1 MQDILQILSKLD
13 WSPLY
18 ISIKTGIVATFIS
31 FFLGI
36 FAARKV
42 LKASGRVRAV
52 IDGILTLPMVLPP
65 TVAGFF
71 LGIRTSMRLRLKEG
85 SEVFFPLQP
94 NQASGTHQELQVR
107 PGC

>member
-1 MQDILQILSKLD
+1 MQDILQILAKLD

-52 IDGILTLPMVLPP
+52 
-65 TVAGFF
+65 
-71 LGIRTSMRLRLKEG
+71 
-85 SEVFFPLQP
+85 
-94 NQASGTHQELQVR
+94 
-107 PGC
+107 